1 MRTKVLLQECIG
13 KGNTSYHN
21 KPICQCLT
29 HWEAVLGM
37 AWKRLVGDLGIQAFG
52 NLISSSFFPFSFF
65 PSLPSLSSSPPLFL
79 IPFFPFCFI
88 VLLTQGLVHAKHRLC
103 YRAISRP
110 PRLFLTILL
119 RSLSFQNSLPLDA
132 KGRNENGTASPSQ
145 PCPVVTHVTSNHVS
159 LVSTWVA
166 SQDERKATKYSL

>member
-65 PSLPSLSSSPPLFL
+65 SSLPSLSSSPPLFL

-88 VLLTQGLVHAKHRLC
+88 VLLTQDLVHAKHRL
-103 YRAISRP
+103 
-110 PRLFLTILL
+110 FLTILL
-119 RSLSFQNSLPLDA
+119 PSLSFQNSLPLDA
-132 KGRNENGTASPSQ
+132 KGRNEDGTASPSK

-166 SQDERKATKYSL
+166 SQDERKATKYRL

>member
-1 MRTKVLLQECIG
+1 MVRVTQATITSPYVSASHTGRLFSGWPG
-13 KGNTSYHN
+13 KGWWVT
-21 KPICQCLT
+21 
-29 HWEAVLGM
+29 WES
-37 AWKRLVGDLGIQAFG
+37 RLLGI
-52 NLISSSFFPFSFF
+52 SFPLHFSLF
-65 PSLPSLSSSPPLFL
+65 PSSPPSPLSSSPPLFL

-119 RSLSFQNSLPLDA
+119 PSLSFQNSLPLDA
-132 KGRNENGTASPSQ
+132 KGRNENGTASPSK

-166 SQDERKATKYSL
+166 SQDERKATKYRL

>member
-1 MRTKVLLQECIG
+1 MSVPHT
-13 KGNTSYHN
+13 
-21 KPICQCLT
+21 
-29 HWEAVLGM
+29 LGGCSQDGLEK
-37 AWKRLVGDLGIQAFG
+37 AVGDLGIQAFG

-119 RSLSFQNSLPLDA
+119 PSLSFQNSLPLDA
-132 KGRNENGTASPSQ
+132 KGRNENGTASPSK

-166 SQDERKATKYSL
+166 SQDERKATKYRL